1 MKSWRGFC
9 SGFSCALYGE
19 QEKPY
24 LLLERGTLF
33 AGEEG
38 EAGGALQQNDDV
50 FLGVFFIFYFYYYNM
65 GV

>member
-1 MKSWRGFC
+1 MKSWRDFC

-38 EAGGALQQNDDV
+38 EAGGLCSKTTTS
-50 FLGVFFIFYFYYYNM
+50 FWGFFYFLFLLL
-65 GV
+65 